1 MTEKIQTAQAVD
13 ALKTSAVL
21 RFVQSEV
28 EDIVH
33 KAIDSVLEQQSYEHE
48 KSQQWAKSII
58 ETIINRLIKLSK
70 PYKYV
75 GKRAHKSPQLNSI
88 LKKSIVL

>member
-1 MTEKIQTAQAVD
+1 MTEKIQTAHAVD

-33 KAIDSVLEQQSYEHE
+33 KAIDSVLGQQSYEHE

-58 ETIINRLIKLSK
+58 ETIIDRLMKLSK
-70 PYKYV
+70 PYN
-75 GKRAHKSPQLNSI
+75 QLYNCTENRRRVVQRK
-88 LKKSIVL
+88 LVLLG